1 MKTFQFHFFKDQ
13 LKLLK
18 NLPKVLNLTC
28 LDYMVQSL
36 NSQSAIKVEVSEKQ
50 YSDCAGSTLF

>member
-18 NLPKVLNLTC
+18 NHQEALNPTC
-28 LDYMVQSL
+28 LDYMVKSL
-36 NSQSAIKVEVSEKQ
+36 ILQYAIKVKVSEKQ
-50 YSDCAGSTLF
+50 FSDCAGSTLF